1 MLLVYEQVGK
11 QYKNSKRLNWKVRV
25 KNMKY
30 KNFVMALVS
39 ATLIL
44 GLSACSTPEE
54 KAQKFY
60 DKGMSLI
67 EKDPFKAKLE
77 FQNALQM
84 KSNMT
89 PALYGLALVAEKQ
102 ADWKACFGL
111 LKKVLEEDPKH
122 TNAMVKIGQIYL
134 AAGEVDSA
142 TEQADKA
149 IALEPENPGA
159 VMLQAALDL
168 RAGRYEAAVEKANLV
183 LKKDA
188 NNTDA
193 YTVLA
198 SERRAK
204 HDTPGALAFLNQ
216 ALAINSQNKAIH
228 LFKISLLGESGDNA
242 STVKAWQ
249 DALQV
254 FPDDYPF
261 RGKFSEFL
269 YKSGNN
275 EEAESQLRYVVD
287 HQPAEIQPKLTLIQF
302 ILQTKGPQVARSEME
317 KMLEQ
322 NPEDFELR
330 FYLVDFYE
338 SQGDATAAEAQ
349 LKTLMDYA
357 GNKPEGLKAKTKVA
371 TRFLVQNKKSD
382 AVNLINQVL
391 KVDSHNVDALIL
403 KSGISIDEM
412 KYDEAI
418 SDLRAVIGEK
428 PDSAQALYLLAKA
441 YESKGS
447 EALAEESYVK
457 ALEASKYSPQ
467 YAIKYAESLIKKKET
482 ERAEKV
488 LSDALRRTPKNVA
501 ITKLLAQIRLD
512 SGDVD
517 GAQKIADSIKGATN
531 SNLSDLIEGAI
542 LVRKNDYQGAVVAFE
557 RAHQKVPTDMQ
568 AIMAVAKTHIGNK
581 QLASAES
588 FLKSVLQTQPNNY
601 DVKLLLAQVYDMA
614 GNKQALYQE
623 LEGAVAL
630 SPQNPV
636 AYQQL
641 ASVYLREKNI
651 EGAKDIIKKGLVKQ
665 PDNFDLNMALAEVDQ
680 YNQDY
685 ASAIATYKKL
695 LKVNPNA
702 IVALN
707 NYVSVVA
714 DYETNKGELEQA
726 YQDAQKLKGVN
737 VAQFLD
743 TYGWISFR
751 VGKNDEAIQYL
762 NLAAEKEPLYP
773 VFHYHLGKVYL
784 AQQNK
789 ADAKKSFEKA
799 LELSKNKNQDYV
811 SEIKTLLKSI

>member
-1 MLLVYEQVGK
+1 MN
-11 QYKNSKRLNWKVRV
+11 YKS
-25 KNMKY
+25 
-30 KNFVMALVS
+30 FVMALVS

-44 GLSACSTPEE
+44 GLTACSTPEE

-60 DKGMSLI
+60 EKGMSLL

-122 TNAMVKIGQIYL
+122 IDAMVKIGQIYL

-142 TEQADKA
+142 KMQADNA
-149 IALEPENPGA
+149 IALDPENLGA

-168 RAGRYEAAVEKANLV
+168 RAAKYEAAVEKANLV

-198 SERRAK
+198 SERHAK
-204 HDTPGALAFLNQ
+204 HDIQGALAFVNQ
-216 ALAINSQNKAIH
+216 ALAINSKNKAMH
-228 LFKISLLGESGDNA
+228 LFKISLLGESGDIA
-242 STVKAWQ
+242 STTKAWQ

-254 FPDDYPF
+254 FPDDYSF
-261 RGKFSEFL
+261 RGQFSEFL

-275 EEAESQLRYVVD
+275 DEAESQLRYVVD
-287 HQPAEIQPKLTLIQF
+287 HQAAEIQPKLTLIQF
-302 ILQTKGPQVARSEME
+302 LLQTKGPQVARSEME

-338 SQGDATAAEAQ
+338 SQGDTKAAGAQ

-418 SDLRAVIGEK
+418 LDLRAVIGEK
-428 PDSAQALYLLAKA
+428 PDSAQALYLLARA
-441 YESKGS
+441 YELKGS

-467 YAIKYAESLIKKKET
+467 YAIKYAESLIKKKEN

-488 LSDALRRTPKNVA
+488 LNDALRRAPKNVA

-512 SGDVD
+512 NGDVD
-517 GAQKIADSIKGATN
+517 GAQMIADNIKGATN

-542 LVRKNDYQGAVVAFE
+542 LLRKNDDQGAVAAFE
-557 RAHQKVPTDMQ
+557 RAHQKAPTDMQ
-568 AIMAVAKTHIGNK
+568 AIMAVTKTHIGNK
-581 QLASAES
+581 QFASAES
-588 FLKSVLQTQPNNY
+588 FLKSVLETQPNNY

-623 LEGAVAL
+623 LESAVAL
-630 SPQNPV
+630 SPQNPI
-636 AYQQL
+636 AYEQL

-651 EGAKDIIKKGLVKQ
+651 EGAKSIIKKGLAKL

-680 YNQDY
+680 NNQDY
-685 ASAIATYKKL
+685 ASAIATYKRL

-707 NYVSVVA
+707 NYVSVLA

-726 YQDAQKLKGVN
+726 YQDAQKLKGTN

-762 NLAAEKEPLYP
+762 KLAIEKEPLYP
-773 VFHYHLGKVYL
+773 VFYYHLGKVYL
-784 AQQNK
+784 VQQNK
-789 ADAKKSFEKA
+789 GEARKSFEKA